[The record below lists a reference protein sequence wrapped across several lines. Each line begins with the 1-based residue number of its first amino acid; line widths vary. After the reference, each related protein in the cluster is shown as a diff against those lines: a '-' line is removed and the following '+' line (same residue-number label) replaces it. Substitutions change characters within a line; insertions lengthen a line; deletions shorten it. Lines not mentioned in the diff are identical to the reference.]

1 MDLTF
6 TYEIDNVYIR
16 HSYVGAGS
24 SVYSGVIEQ
33 IKYSITGTH
42 SDGRSASV
50 TNICTLPL
58 GNTGYLGYTD
68 YTDVTKSDLVKLV
81 KVDIEGTPQQ
91 IQNIADI
98 EKAINSQVIPDLT
111 EVNISS

>member
-6 TYEIDNVYIR
+6 TYEIDNVYTR

-58 GNTGYLGYTD
+58 GNTGYLGFKD
-68 YTDVTKSDLVKLV
+68 YSDVTESDLIKLV
-81 KVDIEGTPQQ
+81 KVDIGGSPQE

-98 EKAINSQVIPDLT
+98 EKAIRLQTIPTLS
-111 EVNISS
+111 EVNITS